1 MQYNLERS
9 VGGSV
14 GRRVGRRVGITIL
27 FTSMICVIGSF
38 GFAQSQAQPKQ
49 PDSTDSKPDSPAKQ
63 AEPKPVV
70 PAPTPDETT
79 MKLESDSFVNETA
92 FPKEFTEDGEGNS
105 PALKWKDA
113 PKGTVSFA
121 IMMDDPNARGFV
133 HWTIWGIPATQNMLP
148 AKMPRDL
155 ELKDPKGACQG
166 VTSWGAER
174 PGYWGS
180 APPKGSGVHKYTFTL
195 YALDENLTLEPG
207 ANAKKFKKAIE
218 GHVLAKTKLVGLYE
232 RK

>member
-1 MQYNLERS
+1 MMQCN
-9 VGGSV
+9 VGS
-14 GRRVGRRVGITIL
+14 RVGITIL
-27 FTSMICVIGSF
+27 FTAMMCVIGSV
-38 GFAQSQAQPKQ
+38 GFAQSQTPPKQ
-49 PDSTDSKPDSPAKQ
+49 PDPVAPKPEAPVPP

-70 PAPTPDETT
+70 PAPVPDETT
-79 MKLESDSFVNETA
+79 MKLESDSFVNGAEL
-92 FPKEFTEDGEGNS
+92 PKEFTEDGEGKS

-148 AKMPRDL
+148 AHIPRDL

-166 VTSWGAER
+166 LTSWGSER

-207 ANAKKFKKAIE
+207 ANVKKFKKAIE

>member
-14 GRRVGRRVGITIL
+14 GGRVGITIL

-63 AEPKPVV
+63 AEPKLVV

-121 IMMDDPNARGFV
+121 IMMDDPNARGFC
-133 HWTIWGIPATQNMLP
+133 ALD
-148 AKMPRDL
+148 DL
-155 ELKDPKGACQG
+155 GNSCDAEHVACQD
-166 VTSWGAER
+166 AAR
-174 PGYWGS
+174 
-180 APPKGSGVHKYTFTL
+180 SG
-195 YALDENLTLEPG
+195 
-207 ANAKKFKKAIE
+207 IE
-218 GHVLAKTKLVGLYE
+218 GSQGRMSGSDIMGCGASGILGICAT
-232 RK
+232 